1 MSLDTDA
8 SAISADVTP
17 ECIIFYLPVT
27 TNAGRDGTHV
37 PAIF

>member
-17 ECIIFYLPVT
+17 ECIVFYPSVA
-27 TNAGRDGTHV
+27 TNVNRDGTHV
-37 PAIF
+37 PVIF

>member
-17 ECIIFYLPVT
+17 KCIALYLPVAA
-27 TNAGRDGTHV
+27 NASHETYLL
-37 PAIF
+37 AIF